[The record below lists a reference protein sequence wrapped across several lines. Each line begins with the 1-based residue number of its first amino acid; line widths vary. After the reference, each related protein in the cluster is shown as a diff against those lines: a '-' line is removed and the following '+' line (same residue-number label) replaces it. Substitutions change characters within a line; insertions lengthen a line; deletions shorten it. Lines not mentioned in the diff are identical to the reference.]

1 MEPVHPIEVAG
12 AAGYF
17 VKGVDMQRLIEHML
31 VIHASLALRFEGR
44 PA

>member
-1 MEPVHPIEVAG
+1 
-12 AAGYF
+12 
-17 VKGVDMQRLIEHML
+17 MQRLIEHML